1 MINVSKDNPRG
12 IVWIAS
18 YPRSGNTW
26 TRAFINGLTRIM
38 EDPDAEDIDLGSV
51 SQWSVS
57 ERLLTRYTPFLGKP
71 ATAATPAEIAAVRP
85 RVQASIAAAA
95 PGIVFVKTH
104 NANGKDFGVPL
115 INKAASAG
123 AIYIVRNPLDVAI
136 SYAAF
141 SNASIDEAIKTMATE
156 GWGIQSTAES
166 ARVISGSWS
175 QNVASWTDHPNPAVL
190 AVRYEDM
197 LDRPDSTFARIA
209 RHIRLKPNNSQIRR
223 AVAMTDFDRLRAGEE
238 KSGFAEKPNTADTF
252 FRAGRAGQWQETL
265 SPEQVATIVADH
277 GRMMARFDYLPPEY
291 RTASA
296 GGAKRLDSAAKRRHG
311 RSR

>member
-1 MINVSKDNPRG
+1 MINLSEANPRG

-38 EDPDAEDIDLGSV
+38 ANPEAEDIELSGVGD
-51 SQWSVS
+51 WSVS
-57 ERLLTRYTPFLGKP
+57 ERLLTRYTPFLRKP
-71 ATAATPAEIAAVRP
+71 ASAATAAEIAAVRP
-85 RVQASIAAAA
+85 KVQASIAATA

-104 NANGKDFGVPL
+104 NANGNDHGVPL

-136 SYAAF
+136 SYAQF
-141 SNASIDEAIKTMATE
+141 SNASIDETITTMATE
-156 GWGIQSTAES
+156 GWGIETTPDK

-175 QNVASWTDHPNPAVL
+175 QNVASWTDQSNPAVL

-197 LDRPDSTFARIA
+197 VDRPDKTFTRIA
-209 RHIRLKPNNSQIRR
+209 RHLRLKPDGEQIRR
-223 AVAMTDFDRLRAGEE
+223 AIAMTSFDRLRAAEA
-238 KSGFAEKPNTADTF
+238 SAGFAEKPKTAESF
-252 FRAGRAGQWQETL
+252 FRQGRAGQWRERL
-265 SPEQVATIVADH
+265 SPEQIAAIIATH
-277 GRMMARFDYLPPEY
+277 GRMMARFDYLPEEHRP
-291 RTASA
+291 ASVDRRQ
-296 GGAKRLDSAAKRRHG
+296 RLDRAPKGRHR